1 MNFDKT
7 KTASIALI
15 LMLTFSATI
24 LALPIVSAHDP
35 AWEIPDIAY
44 VAVPDNPIGVGQ
56 NLVLSFGLTLSDNS
70 RRRLW

>member
-35 AWEIPDIAY
+35 AWEIPTCAY
-44 VAVPDNPIGVGQ
+44 MSVSPNPIGVGQ
-56 NLVLSFGLTLSDNS
+56 EALIVMWLN
-70 RRRLW
+70 